1 VAIDDVRRSA
11 APEPVTASVEIP
23 KPTEATP
30 PIEPAAMPRPRLSGQ
45 SLLLGVCCVAQFMVI
60 LDLSIVNVALPSIQ
74 SSLKFSASDLQWVI
88 DAYAIVFAGFLMLAG
103 RAGDLWGQRKTFVA
117 ALVLFSAASLGG
129 GVAPTSGVL
138 IGARAIQG
146 LAGALMAAS
155 SLAIITASFEAGP
168 ARHRAV
174 GLWGAMNGAGGAAG
188 TLLGGVITQELSWRW
203 VLLINVPIG
212 LAAAMAATAVVADR
226 RSDKRVSFD
235 LAGALLLTVGLL
247 LQAYGAVT
255 AGSDGWDS
263 AAALVPIAVGAVM
276 LGLFGVVEARFARA
290 PLVPPKAFTRPLRVI
305 NLIVLLFSAALFPMW
320 YVGSLYLQQVL
331 ALTPLATGLVFLPM
345 ALAIFACASQAGKLV
360 GRVGVRPVLGGGLIM
375 MTAGMAL
382 YARIGASGSA
392 VQYVVLP
399 GVLTAMGIGL
409 SIVPST
415 IAATQTAEPGQAGLA
430 SGLVNTSRQVGGGL
444 GLAVLISIATLY
456 TSHRIGAQHPVDQAL
471 TDGFRVAYLIG
482 AGLCAVAAVLT
493 FALVP
498 RLQADLRHP
507 TAGRR
512 VLGVIAAVIGCFAVL
527 GFAFP
532 RSHAAPLGAYTTS
545 GAYTFASAPGLHPPK
560 LTLERAAPGAQ
571 RLPGYLMLANFF
583 DVTHPPMVGQSGP
596 LMLDSHLSPVWFA
609 PVPSDLVASNL
620 EAQTYDGR
628 PVLTWWQGDVSATG
642 AINRGEDIVVDDHYR
657 RMATLKGA
665 DGWVLTLHTMVIR
678 GHDAWVTA
686 NKNVRAD
693 LSDDGG
699 VSNGVITDS
708 AVQKYDLRTG
718 KLLSSW
724 SALAHIPRRDAY
736 TQPPP
741 NGFPWDA
748 YHVNSVQPYG
758 NDTFLVSMRNTW
770 AAYLVNA
777 RTGHII
783 WTLGGKRSSFAIPGE
798 GAFKWQ
804 HDAELHAGSRVTLF
818 DDHCCDITGADTY
831 LPATGPSRGVT
842 FKLDQAS
849 HTARVVSQYSHGATF
864 HSEYMGN
871 TQVLPNGNVVVG
883 WGQVPFVSEYTASGK
898 LIFDAAFPS
907 PDMSYRAYV
916 QPWVGRPLYPPSGA
930 ARSRGGTTTVYASWN
945 GATQVS
951 AWRVLA
957 VTAGGATRPLSTHG
971 RTGFETAIPVS
982 RGAQRFRVQALDASG
997 RVLATSRA
1005 FGMSG

>member
-1 VAIDDVRRSA
+1 
-11 APEPVTASVEIP
+11 
-23 KPTEATP
+23 
-30 PIEPAAMPRPRLSGQ
+30 
-45 SLLLGVCCVAQFMVI
+45 MVI

-74 SSLKFSASDLQWVI
+74 SSLKFSSSDLQWVV

-103 RAGDLWGQRKTFVA
+103 RAGDLWGQRRSFVA
-117 ALVLFSAASLGG
+117 ALTAFSAASLAGG
-129 GVAPTSGVL
+129 IAPTSGVL
-138 IGARAIQG
+138 IGARASQG

-155 SLAIITASFEAGP
+155 SLAIITANFEPGP

-212 LAAAMAATAVVADR
+212 LAAAVVASTVVADR
-226 RSDKRVSFD
+226 RSKGRTSFD

-247 LQAYGAVT
+247 LNAYGAVT
-255 AGSDGWDS
+255 AGSDGWGS
-263 AAALVPIAVGAVM
+263 ASALVPIAIGSVL
-276 LGLFGVVEARFARA
+276 LGLFPVVEKRFARA
-290 PLVPPKAFTRPLRVI
+290 PLVPPKAFTGALRNI

-345 ALAIFACASQAGKLV
+345 ALTIFACASRAGKLV

-375 MTAGMAL
+375 MTAGMVL
-382 YARIGASGSA
+382 FTRIGASGSA

-415 IAATQTAEPGQAGLA
+415 IAATQTAEQGQAGLA

-456 TSHRIGAQHPVDQAL
+456 TSHLIGAQHAVDQAL

-498 RLQADLRHP
+498 RIEADLRNP
-507 TAGRR
+507 AAGRR
-512 VLGVIAAVIGCFAVL
+512 MLAVVAGVVACFAVV
-527 GFAFP
+527 GFAVP
-532 RSHAAPLGAYTTS
+532 RTHAAPLGAYTTN
-545 GAYTFASAPGLHPPK
+545 GAYTFVSAPGLHPPK
-560 LTLERAAPGAQ
+560 LTLESAAPGAG
-571 RLPGYLMLANFF
+571 RLPGYLMVANFF
-583 DVTHPPMVGQSGP
+583 DVTHPPIVGQSGP
-596 LMLDSHLSPVWFA
+596 LMLDGRLAPVWFA
-609 PVPSDLVASNL
+609 PVPTNLAASNL
-620 EAQTYDGR
+620 EAQSYDGS

-657 RMATLKGA
+657 RVATLKGA
-665 DGWVLTLHTMVIR
+665 DGWVLTLHSMVIR

-693 LSDDGG
+693 LSGDGG
-699 VSNGVITDS
+699 VSNGVVTDS
-708 AVQKYDLRTG
+708 AVQEYDLRTG
-718 KLLSSW
+718 KLLYTWKASD
-724 SALAHIPRRDAY
+724 HIPRRDSY

-748 YHVNSVQPYG
+748 YHVNSVEPYG

-770 AAYLVNA
+770 AAYLVSA
-777 RTGHII
+777 RTGRII
-783 WTLGGKRSSFAIPGE
+783 WTLGGKDSSFTIPSQGE
-798 GAFKWQ
+798 FKWQ
-804 HDAELHAGSRVTLF
+804 HDAELHAGSTVTLF

-831 LPATGPSRGVT
+831 LPATGPARGLT
-842 FKLDQAS
+842 LKLNQATHAAS
-849 HTARVVSQYSHGATF
+849 VVRQYSHGATF

-883 WGQVPFVSEYTASGK
+883 WGEVPFVSEYTAAGK

-916 QPWVGRPLYPPSGA
+916 QPWVGKPLYPPSGA
-930 ARSRGGTTTVYASWN
+930 ARARGGGTTVYASWN
-945 GATQVS
+945 GATEVH

-957 VTAGGATRPLSTHG
+957 VTAEGGTQPLATRT
-971 RTGFETAIPVS
+971 RTGFETPIPVS
-982 RGAQRFRVQALDASG
+982 GGDRRFRVQALDASG
-997 RVLATSRA
+997 RVLGTSKT
-1005 FGMSG
+1005 FGVTG